1 MLNYEIDYMASHPT
15 VAKPADFEVSDADY
29 EAFKQAVLKSG
40 FTYDQI
46 SEKYL
51 KDLEDLARF
60 EGYYNDAKDEF
71 EALKKKLKH
80 NIEKDLDYAYNK
92 KKLKEILAADIMAA
106 YYFEGGMIENSLRY
120 DNQYA
125 EAVKLLT
132 DKERYEKLLQPT
144 PEEEKTAAD
153 SKKDSKKAADKKTT
167 DKNKGKSKNKKK

>member
-1 MLNYEIDYMASHPT
+1 
-15 VAKPADFEVSDADY
+15 
-29 EAFKQAVLKSG
+29 
-40 FTYDQI
+40 
-46 SEKYL
+46 
-51 KDLEDLARF
+51 
-60 EGYYNDAKDEF
+60 
-71 EALKKKLKH
+71 
-80 NIEKDLDYAYNK
+80 
-92 KKLKEILAADIMAA
+92 MAA